1 MFYSKVINFSRKAL
15 RQSHGLFVKRV
26 SSLSASQSDTMN
38 SSRDDPYYH
47 QDSTKNVEDE
57 EDAETVTEVS
67 KLRTNK
73 PKKSTGFQKEL
84 LPLKIAIFLVY
95 GGNFTVNTI

>member
-1 MFYSKVINFSRKAL
+1 
-15 RQSHGLFVKRV
+15 
-26 SSLSASQSDTMN
+26 MN

-67 KLRTNK
+67 KLRTK
-73 PKKSTGFQKEL
+73 VKKSVGFQKEL

-95 GGNFTVNTI
+95 GGNFTVNKF